1 MRTRRP
7 MVLCRLIFAVA
18 VAYAAM
24 VPAAAASDDV
34 GITRQWLS
42 SAAKDV
48 GVFESV
54 TAFPFTYR
62 TTSKDKRCERVIRD
76 RRAFSKWAA
85 CFRKDQKLLIGEITA
100 GTAVQKSS
108 PSDLGSPEVRAMVKT
123 LSGDGR
129 WVYAFMNG
137 AGITFE
143 LSFRVTGHGDEAKVN
158 AVILREEVERG

>member
-62 TTSKDKRCERVIRD
+62 ERVIRD